1 MRIENHIIIQKP
13 LPEVFAFIADFRHMP
28 LWNYYI
34 VETQQVSEGAPT
46 VGTRYHQR
54 RKTDVQQFQIITYQP
69 DQVVAIQL
77 ERPTLPVRIE
87 FTFAATAAGTKL
99 YEVWELWPRLAA
111 LAFLIRPFTAPV
123 QRAVAANLSKLKI
136 LLESGQVELQD
147 GRISTYP

>member
-13 LPEVFAFIADFRHMP
+13 LHEVFTFIADFHHMP

-34 VETQQVSEGAPT
+34 VETQQVSEGAPA

-54 RKTDVQQFQIITYQP
+54 RKTDVQQFHIVALQP
-69 DQVVAIQL
+69 DQLVAIQL

-87 FTFAATAAGTKL
+87 FIVEATAEGTKVQD
-99 YEVWELWPRLAA
+99 VWELWPRLPVPSFLTRPITA
-111 LAFLIRPFTAPV
+111 LI
-123 QRAVAANLSKLKI
+123 QRAVAENLGKLKT

-147 GRISTYP
+147 GRIVTYP